1 LITIFTLKGFEMMDH
16 SSSESKSTPKIGG
29 VNSLCILGGAITT
42 DDPIVP
48 SLKSLG
54 LQVNFVR

>member
-1 LITIFTLKGFEMMDH
+1 MMDH

>member
-1 LITIFTLKGFEMMDH
+1 MDH
-16 SSSESKSTPKIGG
+16 SSSGSTDTPKVGG
-29 VNSLCILGGAITT
+29 VNSLCILGGAMTS

>member
-1 LITIFTLKGFEMMDH
+1 MMDH
-16 SSSESKSTPKIGG
+16 SSSGSNCTPKIAG

-42 DDPIVP
+42 DDPIVE
-48 SLKSLG
+48 SLTSLG